1 MKIVVIFIL
10 PLLLLSCAFFQR
22 QEKDDGFIYVLA
34 KKDYVD
40 HLSMVGADY
49 INSLNI
55 RFINLDKKS
64 KVYLEKLYDKI
75 ISNESLLL
83 VRNIQPRFYIV
94 DDGRAFFF
102 SLPGGSFFFSL
113 GLFAKY
119 FKNEETFV
127 SAFVYEVIKSNQKIY
142 KKGIVVPT
150 GYLKTEKML
159 ELARIPVK
167 VKAKIN
173 EWCYFVM
180 KEVNYDPAGILN
192 WIQIQ
197 NRNYLD
203 FILQNG
209 KTQQISE
216 EESLF
221 KQFIV
226 DRGINLGKID
236 RKSEKSLQG
245 FYHLINYV
253 KKRR

>member
-1 MKIVVIFIL
+1 MKVVVL
-10 PLLLLSCAFFQR
+10 PLLLSSCAFFQG
-22 QEKDDGFIYVLA
+22 QEKDDGFSYVLA
-34 KKDYVD
+34 KKDYAD
-40 HLSMVGADY
+40 HLSMMGTDY
-49 INSLNI
+49 INSFNI
-55 RFINLDKKS
+55 RFIKLDKKS
-64 KVYLEKLYDKI
+64 TRYLEKLYDKI
-75 ISNESLLL
+75 ISNESLTLD
-83 VRNIQPRFYIV
+83 RNIKPRFYII
-94 DDGRAFFF
+94 DDKRAFFF
-102 SLPGGSFFFSL
+102 SLPGGNFFFSR
-113 GLFAKY
+113 GLFAQY
-119 FKNEETFV
+119 FRNEETFV
-127 SAFVYEVIKSNQKIY
+127 SAVVYEVIKSNRKIY
-142 KKGIVVPT
+142 KTGAVVPT

-180 KEVNYDPAGILN
+180 KEINYDPAGILN

-197 NRNYLD
+197 NRNYSD
-203 FILQNG
+203 FVLQNG

-236 RKSEKSLQG
+236 SKNEKSLQS

-253 KKRR
+253 KERR